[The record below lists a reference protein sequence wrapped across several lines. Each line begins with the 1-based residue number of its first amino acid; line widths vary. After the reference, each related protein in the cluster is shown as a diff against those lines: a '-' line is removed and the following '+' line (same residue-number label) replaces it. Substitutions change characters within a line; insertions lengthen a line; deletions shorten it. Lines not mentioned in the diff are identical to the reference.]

1 MNLPLPASESAGPWK
16 RFVSDRCPLVCRD
29 GSATGEERATF
40 TKAWHGRVRSVLTDD
55 GLFAVERIEARS

>member
-1 MNLPLPASESAGPWK
+1 M
-16 RFVSDRCPLVCRD
+16 SDRCPLVCRD